1 MSNSTIAKHSKAA
14 FDESKSIR
22 ILSGLLESTG
32 EIKTFFGENDKTPNY
47 DGSFELVND
56 EQEPVKQFIVQI
68 KKVDRLV
75 LNSKGKYDYRLKTNF
90 LQYVKDKVT
99 ENPAIY
105 FVVDLATEKVYW
117 IYLSDETLIRLNF
130 EGKKTVTYHFREE
143 DSISNVEAFVLTMQ
157 KIARERNNFFVYKT
171 PQQIAEIQDAVDYL
185 NQHLNGDL
193 KNIKERIFP
202 DLWRVGIKYSVDHT
216 VLFNDVPVPITGCV
230 ALYPQM
236 RGRLDTGV
244 REYDWNL
251 SENMFTHFSLG
262 SETDI
267 KKYSETNY

>member
-75 LNSKGKYDYRLKTNF
+75 LNSKEKYDYRLKTNF

-157 KIARERNNFFVYKT
+157 KIAREMSIFFTFIKR
-171 PQQIAEIQDAVDYL
+171 L
-185 NQHLNGDL
+185 NKLLDTRCRSRLSQQHLNAE
-193 KNIKERIFP
+193 I
-202 DLWRVGIKYSVDHT
+202 
-216 VLFNDVPVPITGCV
+216 
-230 ALYPQM
+230 
-236 RGRLDTGV
+236 
-244 REYDWNL
+244 
-251 SENMFTHFSLG
+251 
-262 SETDI
+262 
-267 KKYSETNY
+267 

>member
-202 DLWRVGIKYSVDHT
+202 DLWRVGNKT
-216 VLFNDVPVPITGCV
+216 V
-230 ALYPQM
+230 
-236 RGRLDTGV
+236 
-244 REYDWNL
+244 
-251 SENMFTHFSLG
+251 
-262 SETDI
+262 
-267 KKYSETNY
+267 